1 LVLANLINEQKA
13 VLLKEDKQLLFWHA
27 SKIIKGFL
35 AFIQLQEGHLSEKE
49 KVKRD
54 LLELSL
60 SLKAYE
66 FGP

>member
-13 VLLKEDKQLLFWHA
+13 VLSKEDKQLLFWHA
-27 SKIIKGFL
+27 SKILKGFL
-35 AFIQLQEGHLSEKE
+35 AFIQSQEGHLSEKE

-54 LLELSL
+54 LLELIL